1 MTHDAPDTDPDAPE
15 ERGPVRTCAV
25 TRETHPP
32 GEMVRFVLSP
42 EGEVT
47 PDIRCKLPGRG
58 VWVTARA
65 DLVRLGVKRQVFARS
80 LKPKAAKD
88 KGAADGVK
96 ISTRPDLDVFVDRLL
111 KADALQALSLANK
124 AGLVVAGFAKVEAA
138 IATGH
143 VAALIHAPE
152 GGHDGRRKLGQ
163 SVRRRM
169 EAGRQEGAEI
179 AMTIADIN
187 IFTSAQ
193 LDLALGRANVIH
205 AAILKKA
212 AGAAL
217 LARARKLAT
226 YRSVP
231 DTSPGAQLAPRD
243 ARKTD

>member
-1 MTHDAPDTDPDAPE
+1 MTHDAAEPDPDAPE

-25 TRETHPP
+25 TRERHAP

-80 LKPKAAKD
+80 LKAKAAKG
-88 KGAADGVK
+88 KAEGVK
-96 ISTRPDLDVFVDRLL
+96 ISTRPDLDAQVDRLL
-111 KADALQALSLANK
+111 EADALQALSLANK

-169 EAGRQEGAEI
+169 EEGREEGAEI
-179 AMTIADIN
+179 AQTVADIN

-193 LDLALGRANVIH
+193 LDLALGRTNVIH

-217 LARARKLAT
+217 LSRARKLAT
-226 YRSVP
+226 YRNFL
-231 DTSPGAQLAPRD
+231 DTPPVAQPVPRD